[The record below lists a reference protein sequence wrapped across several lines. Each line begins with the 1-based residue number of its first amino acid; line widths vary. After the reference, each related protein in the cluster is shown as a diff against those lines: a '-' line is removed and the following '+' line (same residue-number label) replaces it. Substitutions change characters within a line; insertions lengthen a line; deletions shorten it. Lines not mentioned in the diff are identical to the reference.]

1 MFTLSC
7 PNGARL
13 RGTAYTA
20 PMTLSDLAGKRAPQS
35 LLTNI
40 PRLVARYYET
50 RPDVGNAAQRVAFG
64 TSGHRG
70 TSLNGT
76 FNEAH
81 ILAVAQ
87 AVAEHRASAGITGP
101 LYMGLDTHALSEPA
115 WMSALEVLVANG
127 VRVCA
132 QPGFFTPTPLVS
144 HAILNHNRAG
154 QGGTADGIV
163 ITPSH
168 NPPQDGGFKY
178 NPPSGGPAD
187 TDVTRAVQNRANAIL
202 EGGLSEVRR
211 VNLDDALAGLDP
223 FDFIAPYVS
232 ELGEVVD
239 LDAIRGSGVH
249 LGVDPLG
256 GSSLPVWEAIQA
268 QYDLNLTIVNEQVD
282 PRFAFMTV
290 DRDGKI
296 RMDCSSPW
304 AMASLLALKGDYDV
318 AVGNDPDADRHG
330 IVTADGLMNPNH
342 YLAVMIDYL
351 FQNRP
356 DWSADAGVGKTLVSS
371 ALIDRVAAGIGRR
384 LVEVPVGFK
393 YFVEGLLTGSLGFGG
408 EESAGASFL
417 RMNGGAWSTDK
428 DGLIPGLLA
437 AEITAK
443 TGQTPSQRFAALT
456 QKYGSTA
463 YDRQDAPAN
472 SEQKKVLANLS
483 PEQVTAST
491 LAGDPITA
499 KLTRAPGNNEPIG
512 GLKVTTEHAWF
523 AARPSGTEDVYKIY
537 AESFKGEGHLRQV
550 MEEAREVVAA
560 AFQAGGAA

>member
-1 MFTLSC
+1 
-7 PNGARL
+7 
-13 RGTAYTA
+13 
-20 PMTLSDLAGKRAPQS
+20 MTLSELAGKVAPQS

-40 PRLVARYYET
+40 PRLVAHYYET
-50 RPDVGNAAQRVAFG
+50 RPNVADPLQRVAFG

-70 TSLNGT
+70 TSTNGS

-81 ILAVAQ
+81 ILAVTQ

-101 LYMGLDTHALSEPA
+101 LFMGLDTHALSEPA
-115 WMSALEVLVANG
+115 WSTALQVLVANG
-127 VRVCA
+127 VRVCV

-144 HAILNHNRAG
+144 HAILGHNRAG
-154 QGGTADGIV
+154 GSLADGIV

-187 TDVTRAVQNRANAIL
+187 TDVTGVVQARANAIL
-202 EGGLSEVRR
+202 ENGLRDVKR
-211 VNLDDALAGLDP
+211 VTLAEAMEALET
-223 FDFIAPYVS
+223 FDFITPYVDQ
-232 ELGEVVD
+232 LPEVVD
-239 LDAIRGSGVH
+239 LDAIRHSGVH
-249 LGVDPLG
+249 IGVDPLG

-268 QYDLNLTIVNEQVD
+268 QYNLNLKIVNTVID
-282 PRFAFMTV
+282 PRFAFMSV

-296 RMDCSSPW
+296 RMDCSSPY
-304 AMASLLALKGDYDV
+304 AMASLLRLKDDFDV
-318 AVGNDPDADRHG
+318 AIGNDPDADRHG
-330 IVTADGLMNPNH
+330 IVTASGLLNPNH
-342 YLAVMIDYL
+342 YLAVMIEYL

-356 DWSADAGVGKTLVSS
+356 GWRSDAGIGKTLVSS

-393 YFVEGLLTGSLGFGG
+393 YFVEGLLDGSLGFGG

-437 AEITAK
+437 AEMTAK
-443 TGQTPSQRFAALT
+443 TGQTPGQRFAALT
-456 QKYGSTA
+456 ERYGATA

-472 SEQKKVLANLS
+472 AAQKKILGSLS
-483 PEQVTAST
+483 PEQVTATT
-491 LAGDPITA
+491 LGGDPITG
-499 KLTRAPGNNEPIG
+499 KLTRAPGNGAGIG
-512 GLKVTTEHAWF
+512 GLKVTTDQAWF

-537 AESFKGEGHLRQV
+537 AESFRGVDHLQTV
-550 MEEAREVVAA
+550 MEEAREVVSAA
-560 AFQAGGAA
+560 LGSV

>member
-1 MFTLSC
+1 
-7 PNGARL
+7 
-13 RGTAYTA
+13 
-20 PMTLSDLAGKRAPQS
+20 MTLSDLAGKRAPQS

>member
-1 MFTLSC
+1 
-7 PNGARL
+7 
-13 RGTAYTA
+13 
-20 PMTLSDLAGKRAPQS
+20 MTLSDLAGKKAPQS

-50 RPDVGNAAQRVAFG
+50 RPDPADVAQRVAFG

-87 AVAEHRASAGITGP
+87 AVAEHRASAGIGGP
-101 LYMGLDTHALSEPA
+101 LFMGLDTHALSEPA
-115 WMSALEVLVANG
+115 WMTALEVLVANG
-127 VRVCA
+127 VQVRA
-132 QPGFFTPTPLVS
+132 QPGFFTPTPLIS

-202 EGGLSEVRR
+202 EDGLRDVKR
-211 VNLDDALAGLDP
+211 VHLDDALAGLDP
-223 FDFIAPYVS
+223 FDFITPYVS

-239 LDAIRGSGVH
+239 LATIRESGVR

-256 GSSLPVWEAIQA
+256 GASLPVWEAIKEQHG
-268 QYDLNLTIVNEQVD
+268 LNLTIVNPTVD

-304 AMASLLALKGDYDV
+304 AMASLLALKNDYDV

-356 DWSADAGVGKTLVSS
+356 GWSAGAGVGKTLVSS

-443 TGQTPSQRFAALT
+443 TGQTPSRRFTALSER
-456 QKYGSTA
+456 YGSTA

-472 SEQKKVLANLS
+472 SEQKKVLANLR

-499 KLTRAPGNNEPIG
+499 RLTRAPGNHEPIG
-512 GLKVTTEHAWF
+512 GLKVATEHAWF

-537 AESFKGEGHLRQV
+537 AESFKGAEHLRQV

-560 AFQAGGAA
+560 AFAVGGTA